1 MDVTGRGNEGRLIA
15 LAGNPNVGKSTL
27 FNALTGQ
34 RQHTGNWPGKTVALA
49 QGTFIYKA
57 AEYTLADLPG
67 TYSLQGCSREE
78 EIATEFL
85 ARDDLCCTLAVC
97 DATNLERSLLLA
109 LEVMER
115 TERVMLC
122 VNLMDEA
129 AAAGITIDLR
139 RLEAELGV
147 PVVGISAARKQG
159 LEILQERLRAV
170 CDGFER
176 PHPKRLGLTASK
188 TPREAERNVRR
199 LVERAEQIASSGAAS
214 GNMRA
219 RTQRLDRV
227 LSGKVSGPL
236 LMVLLLF
243 GVLWLT
249 ISGANPISGWLE
261 SCFMTLNVQLWE
273 LWRGAAWPEWLGGL
287 FLDGMFGTTAKVV
300 AVMLPP
306 AAIFFPLFT
315 ILEESGY
322 LPRVAYLLDAK
333 MSRSGACGRQALT
346 MCMGCGCN
354 AVGVTGCRI
363 IGSERERLLAILT
376 NSFVPC
382 NGRFPLLIALGTFLF
397 AGRGGSFESAVCL
410 MGCLLLSVWMTFAAN
425 AVLSRTVLRGAPSAF
440 VMELPPYRR
449 PRLLAVI
456 ARSLTERVGSVLG
469 RAAMVAAPAG
479 AVIWGLANI
488 RIGGSTLLTWMA
500 GALEPVGC
508 FFGMNGTLLLA
519 FVLGW
524 PANELVF
531 PLLVMIGEGGG
542 ALGAEG
548 EMVSWLAVN
557 GWDYRMALC
566 AMVFCLF
573 HWPCSTT
580 VLTIRKETESRK
592 WTLLAVLLPTVIGL
606 LFCRLI
612 AVL

>member
-1 MDVTGRGNEGRLIA
+1 MTGRAGESRLIA

-49 QGTFIYKA
+49 QGRYTYKA
-57 AEYTLADLPG
+57 ETYALADLPG
-67 TYSLQGCSREE
+67 TYSLQGCSCEE

-85 ARDDLCCTLAVC
+85 AREDLCCTLAVC

-115 TERVMLC
+115 TERITLC

-129 AAAGITIDLR
+129 AAAGITLDLR

-147 PVVGISAARKQG
+147 PVIGVSAARKQG
-159 LEILQERLRAV
+159 LDALQERLRAV

-176 PHPKRLGLTASK
+176 PHPKRLGLPEAK
-188 TPREAERNVRR
+188 TPHEAERNVRR
-199 LVERAEQIASSGAAS
+199 LVERAEQIAQRCVETGTVQ
-214 GNMRA
+214 A

-227 LSGKVSGPL
+227 LTGKITGPL
-236 LMVLLLF
+236 LMAALLF

-249 ISGANPISGWLE
+249 ISGADPFSKWLE
-261 SCFMTLNVQLWE
+261 KCLMALNVQFWA
-273 LWRGAAWPEWLGGL
+273 LWRGAGWPEWLGGL
-287 FLDGMFGTTAKVV
+287 LLDGVFGTTAKVV

-306 AAIFFPLFT
+306 AAIFFPLFS
-315 ILEESGY
+315 ILEEAGY
-322 LPRVAYLLDAK
+322 LPRAAYLLDAPL
-333 MSRSGACGRQALT
+333 SRAGGCGRQALT

-376 NSFVPC
+376 NSFMPC

-397 AGRGGSFESAVCL
+397 AGRGSSLEAALGL
-410 MGCLLLSVWMTFAAN
+410 TLCLLLAVWMTMAAN
-425 AVLSRTVLRGAPSAF
+425 AALSQTVLRGAPSAF

-449 PRLLAVI
+449 PRLRTVI
-456 ARSLTERVGSVLG
+456 VRSLTERVLHVLG
-469 RAAMVAAPAG
+469 RAAAVAAPAG
-479 AVIWGLANI
+479 TVIWLLANL
-488 RIGGSTLLTWMA
+488 RTGGSTLLARMA
-500 GALEPVGC
+500 ETLDPIGC
-508 FFGMNGTLLLA
+508 FFGMNGAMLLA

-531 PLLVMIGEGGG
+531 PLLVMIGQGGS

-548 EMVSWLAVN
+548 EMASWLAAN
-557 GWDYRMALC
+557 GWDQRMALC
-566 AMVFCLF
+566 ALLFCMF

-580 VLTIRKETESRK
+580 VLTIRRETDSWK
-592 WTLLAVLLPTVIGL
+592 WTLLAVLLPTVAGL
-606 LFCRLI
+606 LLCRLV

>member
-1 MDVTGRGNEGRLIA
+1 MMGRAGEGRLIA

-34 RQHTGNWPGKTVALA
+34 RQHTGNWPGKTVSLA
-49 QGTFIYKA
+49 QGAFSYKA
-57 AEYTLADLPG
+57 EEYALVDLPG

-85 ARDDLCCTLAVC
+85 AREDLCCTLAVC

-129 AAAGITIDLR
+129 AAAGVTVDLR

-147 PVVGISAARKQG
+147 PVIGIAAARKQG
-159 LEILQERLRAV
+159 LDAMQERLRAV

-176 PHPKRLGLTASK
+176 PHPRRLGLTEAR
-188 TPREAERNVRR
+188 TPREAERTVRR
-199 LVERAEQIASSGAAS
+199 LVERAEEIAERCVETGTVQ
-214 GNMRA
+214 A

-227 LSGKVSGPL
+227 LTGKITGPL
-236 LMVLLLF
+236 LMVMLLF

-261 SCFMTLNVQLWE
+261 GCFGALQAWVRGV
-273 LWRGAAWPEWLGGL
+273 WRDAGWLEWLGGL
-287 FLDGMFGTTAKVV
+287 LLDGVFGTTAKVV

-306 AAIFFPLFT
+306 VAIFFPLFT

-322 LPRVAYLLDAK
+322 IPRVAYLLDAQ
-333 MSRSGACGRQALT
+333 MSRSGACGRQALA

-508 FFGMNGTLLLA
+508 FFGMNGAMLLA
-519 FVLGW
+519 FLLGW

-531 PLLVMIGEGGG
+531 PLLVMIGQGGS
-542 ALGAEG
+542 AFGAEG
-548 EMVSWLAVN
+548 EMAAWLAAN

-580 VLTIRKETESRK
+580 VLTIRKETGSRK
-592 WTLLAVLLPTVIGL
+592 WTLCAVLLPTAIGL
-606 LFCRLI
+606 LLCRLI

>member
-1 MDVTGRGNEGRLIA
+1 MMGRAGEGRLIA

-34 RQHTGNWPGKTVALA
+34 RQHTGNWPGKTVSQA
-49 QGTFIYKA
+49 QGAFSYKA
-57 AEYTLADLPG
+57 EEYALVDLPG

-85 ARDDLCCTLAVC
+85 AREDLCCTLAVC

-129 AAAGITIDLR
+129 AAAGVTVDLR

-147 PVVGISAARKQG
+147 PVIGIAAARKQG
-159 LEILQERLRAV
+159 LDAMQERLRAV

-176 PHPKRLGLTASK
+176 PHPRRLGLTEAR

-199 LVERAEQIASSGAAS
+199 LVERAEEIAERCVETGTVQ
-214 GNMRA
+214 A

-227 LSGKVSGPL
+227 LTGKITGPL
-236 LMVLLLF
+236 LMVMLLF

-261 SCFMTLNVQLWE
+261 GCFGALQAWVRGI
-273 LWRGAAWPEWLGGL
+273 WRDAGWLEWLGGL
-287 FLDGMFGTTAKVV
+287 LLDGVFGTTAKVV

-306 AAIFFPLFT
+306 VAIFFPLFS
-315 ILEESGY
+315 ILEEVGY
-322 LPRVAYLLDAK
+322 LPRIAYLLDDQMAQT
-333 MSRSGACGRQALT
+333 GGCGRQALT

-363 IGSERERLLAILT
+363 IGSERERMLAVVT
-376 NSFVPC
+376 NGFMPC

-397 AGRGGSFESAVCL
+397 AGHGGAIEAALCL
-410 MGCLLLSVWMTFAAN
+410 TGCLLLAAWMTLAAN
-425 AVLSRTVLRGAPSAF
+425 AALSRTVLRGAPSAF

-449 PRLLAVI
+449 PRLLMVLV
-456 ARSLTERVGSVLG
+456 RSLTERVGSVLG

-488 RIGGSTLLTWMA
+488 QIGGSTLLTWMA

-508 FFGMNGTLLLA
+508 FFGMNGAMLLA
-519 FVLGW
+519 FLLGW

-531 PLLVMIGEGGG
+531 PLLVMIGQGGS
-542 ALGAEG
+542 AFGAEG
-548 EMVSWLAVN
+548 EMAAWLAAN

-580 VLTIRKETESRK
+580 VLTIRKETGSRK
-592 WTLLAVLLPTVIGL
+592 WTLCAVLLPTAIGL
-606 LFCRLI
+606 LLCRLI

>member
-1 MDVTGRGNEGRLIA
+1 MMGRAGEGRLIA

-34 RQHTGNWPGKTVALA
+34 RQHTGNWPGKTVSLA
-49 QGTFIYKA
+49 QGAFSYKA
-57 AEYTLADLPG
+57 EEYALVDLPG

-85 ARDDLCCTLAVC
+85 AREDLCCTLAVC

-129 AAAGITIDLR
+129 AAAGVTVDLR

-147 PVVGISAARKQG
+147 PVIGIAAARKQG
-159 LEILQERLRAV
+159 LDAMQERLRAV

-176 PHPKRLGLTASK
+176 PHPRRLGLTEAR

-199 LVERAEQIASSGAAS
+199 LVERAEEIAERCVETGTVQ
-214 GNMRA
+214 A

-227 LSGKVSGPL
+227 LTGKITGPL
-236 LMVLLLF
+236 LMVTLLF

-261 SCFMTLNVQLWE
+261 GCFGALQAWIRGV
-273 LWRGAAWPEWLGGL
+273 WRDAGWLEWLGGL
-287 FLDGMFGTTAKVV
+287 LLDGVFGTTAKVV

-306 AAIFFPLFT
+306 VAIFFPLFS
-315 ILEESGY
+315 ILEEVGY
-322 LPRVAYLLDAK
+322 LPRIAYLLDEQMA
-333 MSRSGACGRQALT
+333 RTGGCGRQALT

-363 IGSERERLLAILT
+363 IGSERERMLAVVT
-376 NSFVPC
+376 NGFMPC
-382 NGRFPLLIALGTFLF
+382 HGRFPLLIALGTFLF

-410 MGCLLLSVWMTFAAN
+410 MGCLLLSVWMTLAAN
-425 AVLSRTVLRGAPSAF
+425 AALSRTVLRGAPSAF

-449 PRLLAVI
+449 PRLLMVLV
-456 ARSLTERVGSVLG
+456 RSLTERVGSVLG

-488 RIGGSTLLTWMA
+488 QIGGSTLLTWMA

-508 FFGMNGTLLLA
+508 FFGMNGAMLLA
-519 FVLGW
+519 FLLGW

-531 PLLVMIGEGGG
+531 PLLVMIGQGGS
-542 ALGAEG
+542 AFGAEG
-548 EMVSWLAVN
+548 EMAAWLAAN

-580 VLTIRKETESRK
+580 VLTIRKETGSRK
-592 WTLLAVLLPTVIGL
+592 WTLCAVLLPTAIGL
-606 LFCRLI
+606 LLCRLI

>member
-1 MDVTGRGNEGRLIA
+1 MMGRAGEGRLIA

-34 RQHTGNWPGKTVALA
+34 RQHTGNWPGKTVSLA
-49 QGTFIYKA
+49 QGAFSYKA
-57 AEYTLADLPG
+57 EEYALVDLPG

-85 ARDDLCCTLAVC
+85 AREDLCCTLAVC

-129 AAAGITIDLR
+129 AAAGVTVDLR

-147 PVVGISAARKQG
+147 PVIGIAAARKQG
-159 LEILQERLRAV
+159 LDAMQERLRAV

-176 PHPKRLGLTASK
+176 PHPRRLGLTEAR

-199 LVERAEQIASSGAAS
+199 LVERAEEIAERCVETGTVQ
-214 GNMRA
+214 A

-227 LSGKVSGPL
+227 LTGKITGPL
-236 LMVLLLF
+236 LMVMLLF

-261 SCFMTLNVQLWE
+261 GCFGALQAWVRGV
-273 LWRGAAWPEWLGGL
+273 WRDAGWLEWLGGL
-287 FLDGMFGTTAKVV
+287 LLDGVFGTTAKVV

-306 AAIFFPLFT
+306 VAIFFPLFS
-315 ILEESGY
+315 ILEEVGY
-322 LPRVAYLLDAK
+322 LPRIAYLLDEQMA
-333 MSRSGACGRQALT
+333 RTGGCGRQALT

-456 ARSLTERVGSVLG
+456 ARSLTERVLHVLG

-479 AVIWGLANI
+479 AVIWAFANV

-557 GWDYRMALC
+557 GWNYRMALC

>member
-1 MDVTGRGNEGRLIA
+1 
-15 LAGNPNVGKSTL
+15 
-27 FNALTGQ
+27 
-34 RQHTGNWPGKTVALA
+34 
-49 QGTFIYKA
+49 
-57 AEYTLADLPG
+57 
-67 TYSLQGCSREE
+67 
-78 EIATEFL
+78 
-85 ARDDLCCTLAVC
+85 
-97 DATNLERSLLLA
+97 
-109 LEVMER
+109 
-115 TERVMLC
+115 
-122 VNLMDEA
+122 
-129 AAAGITIDLR
+129 
-139 RLEAELGV
+139 
-147 PVVGISAARKQG
+147 
-159 LEILQERLRAV
+159 
-170 CDGFER
+170 
-176 PHPKRLGLTASK
+176 
-188 TPREAERNVRR
+188 
-199 LVERAEQIASSGAAS
+199 
-214 GNMRA
+214 
-219 RTQRLDRV
+219 
-227 LSGKVSGPL
+227 
-236 LMVLLLF
+236 
-243 GVLWLT
+243 
-249 ISGANPISGWLE
+249 
-261 SCFMTLNVQLWE
+261 
-273 LWRGAAWPEWLGGL
+273 
-287 FLDGMFGTTAKVV
+287 
-300 AVMLPP
+300 
-306 AAIFFPLFT
+306 
-315 ILEESGY
+315 
-322 LPRVAYLLDAK
+322 
-333 MSRSGACGRQALT
+333 
-346 MCMGCGCN
+346 MGCGCN

-456 ARSLTERVGSVLG
+456 ARSLTERVLHVLG

-479 AVIWGLANI
+479 AVIWAFANV

>member
-1 MDVTGRGNEGRLIA
+1 MMGRAGEGHLIA

-34 RQHTGNWPGKTVALA
+34 RQHTGNWPGKTVSLA
-49 QGTFIYKA
+49 QGAFSYKA
-57 AEYTLADLPG
+57 EEYALVDLPG

-85 ARDDLCCTLAVC
+85 AREDLCCTLAVC

-129 AAAGITIDLR
+129 AAAGVTVDLR

-147 PVVGISAARKQG
+147 PVIGIAAARKQG
-159 LEILQERLRAV
+159 LDAMQERLRAV

-176 PHPKRLGLTASK
+176 PHPRRLGLTEAR

-199 LVERAEQIASSGAAS
+199 LVERAEEIAERCVETGTVQ
-214 GNMRA
+214 A

-227 LSGKVSGPL
+227 LTGKITGPL
-236 LMVLLLF
+236 LMVMLLF

-261 SCFMTLNVQLWE
+261 GCFGALQAWVRGI
-273 LWRGAAWPEWLGGL
+273 WRDAGWLEWLGGL
-287 FLDGMFGTTAKVV
+287 LLDGVFGTTAKVV

-306 AAIFFPLFT
+306 VAIFFPLFS
-315 ILEESGY
+315 ILEEVGY
-322 LPRVAYLLDAK
+322 LPRIAYLLDEQMA
-333 MSRSGACGRQALT
+333 RTGGCGRQVLT

-363 IGSERERLLAILT
+363 IGSERERMLAVVT
-376 NSFVPC
+376 NGFMPC

-410 MGCLLLSVWMTFAAN
+410 MGCLLLSVWMTLAAN
-425 AVLSRTVLRGAPSAF
+425 AALSWTVLRGAPSAF

-449 PRLLAVI
+449 PRLLMVLV
-456 ARSLTERVGSVLG
+456 RSLTERVGSVLG

-488 RIGGSTLLTWMA
+488 QIGGSTLLTWMA

-508 FFGMNGTLLLA
+508 FFGMNGAMLLA
-519 FVLGW
+519 FLLGW

-531 PLLVMIGEGGG
+531 PLLVMIGQGGS
-542 ALGAEG
+542 AFGAEG
-548 EMVSWLAVN
+548 EMAAWLAAN

-580 VLTIRKETESRK
+580 VLTIRKETGSRK
-592 WTLLAVLLPTVIGL
+592 WTLCAVLLPTAIGL
-606 LFCRLI
+606 LLCRLI

>member
-1 MDVTGRGNEGRLIA
+1 MMGRAGEGRLIA

-34 RQHTGNWPGKTVALA
+34 RQHTGNWPGKTVSLA
-49 QGTFIYKA
+49 QGAFSYKA
-57 AEYTLADLPG
+57 EEYALVDLPG

-85 ARDDLCCTLAVC
+85 AREDLCCTLAVC

-129 AAAGITIDLR
+129 AAAGVTVDLR

-147 PVVGISAARKQG
+147 PVIGIAAARKQG
-159 LEILQERLRAV
+159 LDAMQERLRAV

-176 PHPKRLGLTASK
+176 PHPRRLGLTEAR

-199 LVERAEQIASSGAAS
+199 LVERAEEIAERCVETGTVQ
-214 GNMRA
+214 A

-227 LSGKVSGPL
+227 LTGKITGPL
-236 LMVLLLF
+236 LMVMLLF

-261 SCFMTLNVQLWE
+261 GCFGALQAWVRGI
-273 LWRGAAWPEWLGGL
+273 WRDAGWLEWLGGL
-287 FLDGMFGTTAKVV
+287 LLDGVFGTTAKVV

-306 AAIFFPLFT
+306 VAIFFPLFS
-315 ILEESGY
+315 ILEEVGY
-322 LPRVAYLLDAK
+322 LPRIAYLLDEQMA
-333 MSRSGACGRQALT
+333 RTGGCGRQALT

-363 IGSERERLLAILT
+363 IGSERERMLAVVT
-376 NSFVPC
+376 NGFMPC

-410 MGCLLLSVWMTFAAN
+410 MGCLLLSVWMTLAAN
-425 AVLSRTVLRGAPSAF
+425 AALSRTVLRGAPSAF

-449 PRLLAVI
+449 PRLLMVLV
-456 ARSLTERVGSVLG
+456 RSLTERVGSVLG

-488 RIGGSTLLTWMA
+488 QIGGSTLLTWMA

-508 FFGMNGTLLLA
+508 FFGMNGAMLLA
-519 FVLGW
+519 FLLGW

-531 PLLVMIGEGGG
+531 PLLVMIGQGGS
-542 ALGAEG
+542 AFGAEG
-548 EMVSWLAVN
+548 EMAAWLAAN

-580 VLTIRKETESRK
+580 VLTIRKETGSRK
-592 WTLLAVLLPTVIGL
+592 WTLCAVLLPTAIGL
-606 LFCRLI
+606 LLCRLI

>member
-139 RLEAELGV
+139 RLEAVQGV
-147 PVVGISAARKQG
+147 PVVGISAGRILG
-159 LEILQERLRAV
+159 LKILQERLRAV

-236 LMVLLLF
+236 LMALLLF

-322 LPRVAYLLDAK
+322 LPRVAYLLDAQ

-346 MCMGCGCN
+346 MCMGKN
-354 AVGVTGCRI
+354 
-363 IGSERERLLAILT
+363 
-376 NSFVPC
+376 
-382 NGRFPLLIALGTFLF
+382 
-397 AGRGGSFESAVCL
+397 
-410 MGCLLLSVWMTFAAN
+410 
-425 AVLSRTVLRGAPSAF
+425 
-440 VMELPPYRR
+440 
-449 PRLLAVI
+449 
-456 ARSLTERVGSVLG
+456 
-469 RAAMVAAPAG
+469 
-479 AVIWGLANI
+479 
-488 RIGGSTLLTWMA
+488 
-500 GALEPVGC
+500 
-508 FFGMNGTLLLA
+508 
-519 FVLGW
+519 
-524 PANELVF
+524 
-531 PLLVMIGEGGG
+531 
-542 ALGAEG
+542 
-548 EMVSWLAVN
+548 
-557 GWDYRMALC
+557 RM
-566 AMVFCLF
+566 
-573 HWPCSTT
+573 PKS
-580 VLTIRKETESRK
+580 KQQ
-592 WTLLAVLLPTVIGL
+592 
-606 LFCRLI
+606 
-612 AVL
+612 

>member
-1 MDVTGRGNEGRLIA
+1 MMGRAGEGHLIA

-34 RQHTGNWPGKTVALA
+34 RQHTGNWPGKTVSLA
-49 QGTFIYKA
+49 QGAFSYKA
-57 AEYTLADLPG
+57 EEYALVDLPG

-85 ARDDLCCTLAVC
+85 AREDLCCTLAVC

-129 AAAGITIDLR
+129 AAAGVTVDLR

-147 PVVGISAARKQG
+147 PVIGIAAARKQG
-159 LEILQERLRAV
+159 LDAMQERLRAV

-176 PHPKRLGLTASK
+176 PHPRRLGLTEAR

-199 LVERAEQIASSGAAS
+199 LVERAEEIAERCVETGTVQ
-214 GNMRA
+214 A

-227 LSGKVSGPL
+227 LTGKITGPL
-236 LMVLLLF
+236 LMVTLLF

-261 SCFMTLNVQLWE
+261 GCFGALQAWI
-273 LWRGAAWPEWLGGL
+273 RGVWLDAGWLEWLGGL
-287 FLDGMFGTTAKVV
+287 LLDGVFGTTAKVV

-306 AAIFFPLFT
+306 VAIFFPLFS
-315 ILEESGY
+315 ILEEVGY
-322 LPRVAYLLDAK
+322 LPRIAYLLDEQMA
-333 MSRSGACGRQALT
+333 RTGGCGRQALT

-449 PRLLAVI
+449 PRLLMVLV
-456 ARSLTERVGSVLG
+456 RSLTERVLHVLG

-479 AVIWGLANI
+479 AVIWAFANV

-508 FFGMNGTLLLA
+508 FFGMNGAMLLA
-519 FVLGW
+519 FLLGW

-531 PLLVMIGEGGG
+531 PLLVMIGQGGS
-542 ALGAEG
+542 AFGAEG
-548 EMVSWLAVN
+548 EMAAWLAAN

-580 VLTIRKETESRK
+580 VLTIRKETGSRK
-592 WTLLAVLLPTVIGL
+592 WTLCAVLLPTAIGL
-606 LFCRLI
+606 LLCRLI

>member
-1 MDVTGRGNEGRLIA
+1 MTDRAGKGRLIA

-129 AAAGITIDLR
+129 AAAGVTVDLR

-147 PVVGISAARKQG
+147 PVIGIAAARKQG
-159 LEILQERLRAV
+159 LDAMQERLRAV

-176 PHPKRLGLTASK
+176 PHPRRLGLTEAR
-188 TPREAERNVRR
+188 TPREAERTVRR
-199 LVERAEQIASSGAAS
+199 LVERAEEIAERCVETGTVQ
-214 GNMRA
+214 A

-227 LSGKVSGPL
+227 LTGKITGPL
-236 LMVLLLF
+236 LMVMLLF

-261 SCFMTLNVQLWE
+261 GCFGALQAWIRGV
-273 LWRGAAWPEWLGGL
+273 WRDAGWLEWLGGL
-287 FLDGMFGTTAKVV
+287 LLDGVFGTTAKVV

-306 AAIFFPLFT
+306 VAIFFPLFS
-315 ILEESGY
+315 ILEEVGY
-322 LPRVAYLLDAK
+322 LPRIAYLLDEQMA
-333 MSRSGACGRQALT
+333 RTGGCGRQALT

-488 RIGGSTLLTWMA
+488 QIGGSTLLTWIA

-508 FFGMNGTLLLA
+508 FFGMNGAMLLA
-519 FVLGW
+519 FLLGW

-531 PLLVMIGEGGG
+531 PLLVMIGQGGS
-542 ALGAEG
+542 AFCAEG
-548 EMVSWLAVN
+548 EMAAWLAAN

-580 VLTIRKETESRK
+580 VLTIRKETGSRK
-592 WTLLAVLLPTVIGL
+592 WTLCAVLLPTAIGL
-606 LFCRLI
+606 LLCRLI

>member
-1 MDVTGRGNEGRLIA
+1 MMGRAGEGRLIA

-34 RQHTGNWPGKTVALA
+34 RQHTGNWPGKTVSLA
-49 QGTFIYKA
+49 QGAFSYKA
-57 AEYTLADLPG
+57 EEYALVDLPG

-85 ARDDLCCTLAVC
+85 AREDLCCTLAVC

-129 AAAGITIDLR
+129 AAAGVTVDLR

-147 PVVGISAARKQG
+147 PVIGIAAARKQG
-159 LEILQERLRAV
+159 LDAMQERLRAV

-176 PHPKRLGLTASK
+176 PHPRRLGLTEAR

-199 LVERAEQIASSGAAS
+199 LVERAEEIAERCVETGTVQ
-214 GNMRA
+214 A

-227 LSGKVSGPL
+227 LTGKITGPL
-236 LMVLLLF
+236 LMVMLLF

-261 SCFMTLNVQLWE
+261 GCFGALQAWVRGV
-273 LWRGAAWPEWLGGL
+273 WRDAGWLEWLGGL
-287 FLDGMFGTTAKVV
+287 LLDGVFGTTAKVV

-306 AAIFFPLFT
+306 VAIFFPLFT

-322 LPRVAYLLDAK
+322 IPRVAYLLDAQ
-333 MSRSGACGRQALT
+333 MSRSGACGRQALA

-508 FFGMNGTLLLA
+508 FFGMNGAMLLA
-519 FVLGW
+519 FLLGW

-531 PLLVMIGEGGG
+531 PLLVMIGQGGS
-542 ALGAEG
+542 AFGAEG
-548 EMVSWLAVN
+548 EMAAWLAAN

-580 VLTIRKETESRK
+580 VLTIRKETGSRK
-592 WTLLAVLLPTVIGL
+592 WTLCAVLLPTAIGL
-606 LFCRLI
+606 LLCRLI

>member
-1 MDVTGRGNEGRLIA
+1 MGRAGEGRLIA

-49 QGTFIYKA
+49 QGHYAYKA
-57 AEYTLADLPG
+57 EEYTLVDLPG

-85 ARDDLCCTLAVC
+85 AREDLCCTLAVC

-115 TERVMLC
+115 TERVVLC

-129 AAAGITIDLR
+129 AATGVTVDLR

-147 PVVGISAARKQG
+147 PVIAISAARKQG
-159 LEILQERLRAV
+159 FEALQERLRAV

-176 PHPKRLGLTASK
+176 PHPKRLGLSEAK

-199 LVERAEQIASSGAAS
+199 LVERAEEIAECCVETGT
-214 GNMRA
+214 MQA

-227 LSGKVSGPL
+227 LTGKITGPL
-236 LMVLLLF
+236 LMVMLVF

-261 SCFMTLNVQLWE
+261 GCFGALQVRVRGV
-273 LWRGAAWPEWLGGL
+273 WRDAGWPEWLGGL
-287 FLDGMFGTTAKVV
+287 LLDGVFGTTAKVV

-306 AAIFFPLFT
+306 VAIFFPLFSV
-315 ILEESGY
+315 LEEVGY
-322 LPRVAYLLDAK
+322 LPRIAYLLDAQ
-333 MSRSGACGRQALT
+333 MARTGGCGRQALT

-363 IGSERERLLAILT
+363 IGSERERMLAVVT
-376 NSFVPC
+376 NGFMPC
-382 NGRFPLLIALGTFLF
+382 NGRFPLLIALGTLLF
-397 AGRGGSFESAVCL
+397 AGHGGAIEAALCL
-410 MGCLLLSVWMTFAAN
+410 TGCLLLAVWMTLAAN

-449 PRLLAVI
+449 PRLLMVLV
-456 ARSLTERVGSVLG
+456 RSLTERVGAVLG

-508 FFGMNGTLLLA
+508 FFGMNGAMLLA
-519 FVLGW
+519 FLLGW

-531 PLLVMIGEGGG
+531 PLLVMIGQGGS
-542 ALGAEG
+542 AFGAEG
-548 EMVSWLAVN
+548 EMVSWLAAN

-580 VLTIRKETESRK
+580 VLTIRRETDSWK
-592 WTLLAVLLPTVIGL
+592 WTLFAIALPTAIGL
-606 LFCRLI
+606 LLCRLV